1 MSAAQPEPHH
11 PRPSESPIAVVTGA
25 SSGIGAETALG
36 LARAGRR
43 VILCGRD
50 AARTS
55 EVASRIERAYP
66 GQVLATLLANFSRL
80 SDVARL
86 ADDILAL
93 TPRLDLLV
101 NNAGLWHPKRTL
113 SQDGY
118 EDTFAVNHLAPFCLT
133 TRLLPLLCATRAG
146 VSKADEASSARPD
159 GAFVREPNGTGSTG
173 TDVAIVR
180 ESDSSGSIEGGW
192 TAPHPAGASSGAA
205 LGALSKAPP
214 SSAPSTLSAAPPA
227 PDVRVVTVSSR
238 LHNAV
243 PRFPFNDVMSERGY
257 VGLTAY
263 AQSKLANVLFA
274 AELARRLKPTG
285 VTSNSVH
292 PGSVA
297 TQVVRDSWWLSLGAR
312 LPLPMLKSPE
322 EGATTS
328 LHVATAP
335 ELVGVTGCYFA
346 HRQAN
351 VPSSAARDR
360 QAAAQLWALSED
372 LVARAVG

>member
-11 PRPSESPIAVVTGA
+11 HLPSESPIAVVTGA

-55 EVASRIERAYP
+55 EVASRIERDCP

-86 ADDILAL
+86 ADDIAKL

-133 TRLLPLLCATRAG
+133 TRLLPLLRATRAN
-146 VSKADEASSARPD
+146 VRASDEKDSAGPD
-159 GAFVREPNGTGSTG
+159 G
-173 TDVAIVR
+173 AIVR
-180 ESDSSGSIEGGW
+180 ETDSSGSAGPDGAIVRETDSSGSIEGGW
-192 TAPHPAGASSGAA
+192 TAPHRAGASSGAHLTDRA
-205 LGALSKAPP
+205 AHPP
-214 SSAPSTLSAAPPA
+214 S
-227 PDVRVVTVSSR
+227 DVRVVTVSSR

-243 PRFPFNDVMSERGY
+243 PRFDFDDVMSERGY
-257 VGLTAY
+257 QGLTAY
-263 AQSKLANVLFA
+263 AKSKLANVLFA
-274 AELARRLKPTG
+274 AELARRLKRTG

-312 LPLPMLKSPE
+312 LPLPILKSPK
-322 EGATTS
+322 EGAATS
-328 LHVATAP
+328 LYVATAP
-335 ELVGVTGCYFA
+335 ELTGVTGCYFA
-346 HRQAN
+346 NRQAH
-351 VPSSAARDR
+351 VPSRAAHDR
-360 QAAAQLWALSED
+360 QSAAQLWALSEE
-372 LVARAVG
+372 LVGRAVG